1 MRRNRARSSE
11 RFTEGFQ
18 TLAQNGAKALL
29 DELAACEV
37 PVCEWIVSKRLG
49 SPHRSERRIAWPEV
63 AIH

>member
-1 MRRNRARSSE
+1 VQDPE

-49 SPHRSERRIAWPEV
+49 SPHRFGQRIAWPEV